1 MLKVR
6 ANTIEQF
13 HILQFLQENFFMD
26 SLGITLV
33 DRNRVQIQD
42 CTGETAYFTYDKKT
56 GAVEME

>member
-1 MLKVR
+1 MLKVK
-6 ANTIEQF
+6 ANTIEQY

-26 SLGITLV
+26 ALGITLV

-56 GAVEME
+56 GKVEMI